1 MSEPETQET
10 EAQAPEAEAR
20 QQEAEQGIKDV
31 DPLRLLEALLFAATS
46 PLSEEDLR
54 ERMPDGADVPAL
66 LADTVHFEE
75 NAKAQA
81 ETMAMGAEI
90 EPLTDEEMAT
100 ILKTEARDHH
110 NKKLWQ
116 YYVSRG
122 LKAGILEK
130 SWELAS

>member
-66 LADTVHFEE
+66 LAELKELYANRSEE
-75 NAKAQA
+75 H
-81 ETMAMGAEI
+81 T
-90 EPLTDEEMAT
+90 
-100 ILKTEARDHH
+100 
-110 NKKLWQ
+110 
-116 YYVSRG
+116 S
-122 LKAGILEK
+122 
-130 SWELAS
+130 ELQSH

>member
-1 MSEPETQET
+1 MLIDIWK
-10 EAQAPEAEAR
+10 QAPDRLRWVA
-20 QQEAEQGIKDV
+20 V
-31 DPLRLLEALLFAATS
+31 LPLLSMDEAL
-46 PLSEEDLR
+46 
-54 ERMPDGADVPAL
+54 
-66 LADTVHFEE
+66 
-75 NAKAQA
+75 KAQA

>member
-1 MSEPETQET
+1 MIRNILKMGDS
-10 EAQAPEAEAR
+10 
-20 QQEAEQGIKDV
+20 
-31 DPLRLLEALLFAATS
+31 RLLRVAKRVERFSTPELTALIEDMFDTMDAARGAGLAA
-46 PLSEEDLR
+46 PQIGVDLQVVIFGFDR
-54 ERMPDGADVPAL
+54 NERYPDAPAVPK
-66 LADTVHFEE
+66 TVLI
-75 NAKAQA
+75 NP
-81 ETMAMGAEI
+81 TI